1 LLKVLIPLTFL
12 VLAMWAIFWMDTKD
26 LSDRLNITFIGIL
39 SVIAYQFLIEG
50 EILDIDYLT
59 FTDGF
64 LLLSFS
70 ILLSTVL
77 ESLAVYWL
85 IKLNKD

>member
-1 LLKVLIPLTFL
+1 
-12 VLAMWAIFWMDTKD
+12 
-26 LSDRLNITFIGIL
+26 NITFIGIL

-50 EILDIDYLT
+50 EIIDIDYLT

-70 ILLSTVL
+70 ILFSTDL

-85 IKLNKD
+85 IKLNKDKLSRKIDIFSMFAFPIS